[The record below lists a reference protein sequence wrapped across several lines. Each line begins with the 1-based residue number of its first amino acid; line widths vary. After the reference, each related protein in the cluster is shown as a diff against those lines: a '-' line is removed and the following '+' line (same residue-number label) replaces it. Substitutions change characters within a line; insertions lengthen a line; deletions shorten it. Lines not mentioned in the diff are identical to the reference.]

1 MNRLL
6 LLIPTTLMTLALY
19 GCNEV
24 HPPIQGRADPYQRS
38 QIHMDSEELRRD
50 TTVGQPIVVP
60 NESGLL
66 VVTIPI
72 RSDIDQSLHVDYRVT
87 FFDRTGTPIER
98 WGPFTKTLN
107 PHTPDQIQVNA
118 TSTRAADFQVDFN
131 YAR

>member
-6 LLIPTTLMTLALY
+6 LIIPATLMTLALF

-38 QIHMDSEELRRD
+38 QVHFDSEELRRD
-50 TTVGQPIVVP
+50 TAVGQPIVVP

-87 FFDRTGTPIER
+87 FFDRTGTAIEHY
-98 WGPFTKTLN
+98 GPFTKTLS
-107 PHTPDQIQVNA
+107 PHTPDEIQVNA